1 MENKHVQAIPPA
13 VIGQTQLKIDEVLAM
28 LHPYVTPL
36 TPAERHSLPK
46 MGEKTLS
53 FVEKAYEFA
62 RQNPTH

>member
-1 MENKHVQAIPPA
+1 
-13 VIGQTQLKIDEVLAM
+13 LKINEALAM

-36 TPAERHSLPK
+36 TPAKRHMLPK

-62 RQNPTH
+62 RQNLTLCP